1 MSAIHLQTIDLIH
14 NLDIISQLDAMTPT
28 HTMILTRYNT
38 INLAAIDRLMSI
50 LILCDL

>member
-1 MSAIHLQTIDLIH
+1 M
-14 NLDIISQLDAMTPT
+14 ISQLDTMTPT

-38 INLAAIDRLMSI
+38 IDLAAIDLLMSI